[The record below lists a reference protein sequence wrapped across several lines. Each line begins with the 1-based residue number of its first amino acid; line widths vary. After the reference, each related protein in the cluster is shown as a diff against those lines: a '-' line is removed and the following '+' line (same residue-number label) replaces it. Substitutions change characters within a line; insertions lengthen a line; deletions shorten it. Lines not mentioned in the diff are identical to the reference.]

1 MKSIQPFYSSLAL
14 TILLFFGISFSELSA
29 SPPEEVITQKAQ
41 QTVSISGYVRDAKTG
56 EELIGATIAIP
67 ALEKGTYSNEYGFYS
82 LDIPDGKHE
91 IIVRYPSYNNITL
104 LVNFTK
110 DTSITFEMEPYT
122 AETVEITGE
131 REDANVQDIQMSTAK
146 VSIAQLKVQPVLMG
160 EYDIIRAIQLLPGVS
175 AVGEGITGY
184 FVRGGGSDQ
193 NLILLDEATVYNA
206 SHLLGFFSVFNA
218 DALKDEVTLYKGG
231 IPARYGG
238 RLSSVLD
245 LRMKEG
251 NDKEFHATGGIGLIS
266 SRLSVQ
272 GPLKKE
278 KGSFLLSG
286 RRTYADLF
294 LLFSN
299 DPQIRN
305 NQLFFYDFNAKA
317 NYRLSDKDRIFVSG
331 YFGKDKFNFQDR
343 FANDWGNQT
352 ATLRWN
358 HLFNDKLFLNTTLI
372 YSDFDYGFDADRG
385 DGDQFR
391 YRSSISDLSLK
402 MDFTHF
408 VSNKLRLRYG
418 GQVTRHLFAPG
429 RFVPADSASFYTQ
442 VTVPDQRSIEA
453 GLYISGEHEISD
465 RLSMNYGLR
474 YSYFANVGP
483 YKTYTFGEDR
493 ITPIDSV
500 VRAAG
505 EIFNSYDGWEPRL
518 SMRLLMNSTASIKA
532 SYNRTYQ
539 YIHLATNSTAAFPWD
554 IWVPSSE
561 RVLPEIA
568 DQVAVGW
575 FQNISDNT
583 YEASAEIYCKTLQN
597 QFDFRDG
604 AILLLN
610 EDLESEFR
618 FGDGRAY
625 GLETMIQ
632 KKKGRLTGQLS
643 YTLSRATRTIEG
655 VNEGREYSA
664 NSDRRHD
671 ISATVSWRSSE
682 RGTLSA
688 NFVYYTGVPITLPAG
703 QYVISGQTVNFIS
716 ERNGY
721 RLPDYHRMDLSYTI
735 DSKKKEGRRW
745 NGSWNFSLYNAYGR
759 KNAFAVLAGSQTNP
773 GQNSQLVKLYL
784 FRWVPSV
791 TYNFEF

>member
-1 MKSIQPFYSSLAL
+1 MNLISRTMLL
-14 TILLFFGISFSELSA
+14 LLILISA
-29 SPPEEVITQKAQ
+29 SVGIAQ
-41 QTVSISGYVRDAKTG
+41 STATLSGYVRDASSG
-56 EELIGATIAIP
+56 EELINATILVP
-67 ALEKGTYSNEYGFYS
+67 ALQKGTYSNEYGFYA
-82 LDIPDGKHE
+82 LDLPVGEHE
-91 IIVRYPSYNNITL
+91 VIVRFPSYQQITL
-104 LVNFTK
+104 LAFLSKDSSLNFELAPF
-110 DTSITFEMEPYT
+110 TS
-122 AETVEITGE
+122 ETVEITGE
-131 REDANVQDIQMSTAK
+131 REDANVKDVQMSTAK
-146 VSIAQLKVQPVLMG
+146 ISIAQLKVQPVLMG
-160 EYDIIRAIQLLPGVS
+160 EYDVIRAIQLLPGVS

-184 FVRGGGSDQ
+184 FVRGGGADQ

-218 DALKDEVTLYKGG
+218 DALKDDVTLYKGG

-251 NDKEFHATGGIGLIS
+251 NDKEFHATGGSGLIS

-272 GPLKKE
+272 GPLVKE
-278 KGSFLLSG
+278 RGSFLFSG

-294 LLFSN
+294 LLLSN

-317 NYRLSDKDRIFVSG
+317 NYRFSDKDRIFLSG

-372 YSDFDYGFDADRG
+372 YSDFDYGFDLDRG
-385 DGDQFR
+385 DGDNFR
-391 YRSSISDLSLK
+391 YQSSIADLSLK
-402 MDFTHF
+402 LDFTHF
-408 VSNKLRLRYG
+408 ASNNLRLRYG
-418 GQVTRHLFAPG
+418 GQITRHLFTPG

-442 VTVPDQRSIEA
+442 VDIPDQRSLEG
-453 GLYISGEHEISD
+453 GLYISGEHDVSD
-465 RLSMNYGLR
+465 RLLINYGLR

-493 ITPIDSV
+493 ITPVDSV
-500 VRAAG
+500 VRDAG
-505 EIFNSYDGWEPRL
+505 EIFNSYQGWEPRL
-518 SMRLLMNSTASIKA
+518 SVRWLAGTHSSIKA

-539 YIHLATNSTAAFPWD
+539 YLHLATNSTAAFPWD
-554 IWVPSSE
+554 IWVPSSA
-561 RVLPEIA
+561 RVKPEIA
-568 DQVAVGW
+568 DQVALGW
-575 FQNISDNT
+575 FQNFADNT
-583 YEASAEIYCKTLQN
+583 YEFSAEVYYKTLQN

-604 AILLLN
+604 AILFLN
-610 EDLESEFR
+610 EDIEGEFR
-618 FGDGRAY
+618 FGEGEAY

-643 YTLSRATRTIEG
+643 YTLSRATRTIDG
-655 VNEGREYSA
+655 VNDGNTYSA

-671 ISATVSWRSSE
+671 ISVVASWQASKRAV
-682 RGTLSA
+682 LSA

-703 QYVISGQTVNFIS
+703 QYMISGQTINFVS

-735 DSKKKEGRRW
+735 DSKPKEGRRW

-759 KNAFAVLAGSQTNP
+759 KNAFAVLAGSNTDPERTNE
-773 GQNSQLVKLYL
+773 LVKVYL